1 MNVAR
6 PIKKEEYD
14 LFRKELYEFK
24 DGREV
29 GVTFSVGLDAD
40 PSSNPKAI
48 AEKLAH
54 VQGFKDRALMILNR
68 AVLGESFRKSAVK
81 CIEAKYE
88 AETRRAM
95 LNENVA
101 KAKNQ
106 EMRGAEA
113 SKIAE
118 AIIVKEVY
126 QTRKPA
132 EGEKPIQLTI
142 MVKAPGDAHSQGGW
156 IWLTRNLPDGK
167 EAAFMGNFCFTCHAD
182 ANEKHPFGDGNPNE
196 EFRDYVFFIP
206 GEEAQGPGPA
216 SGY

>member
-1 MNVAR
+1 MNVSK
-6 PIKKEEYD
+6 PIKKEEYE
-14 LFRKELYEFK
+14 LFRKELYTFK
-24 DGREV
+24 DGREL

-88 AETRRAM
+88 AEVRRAM

-118 AIIVKEVY
+118 AIIVKEVFNG
-126 QTRKPA
+126 
-132 EGEKPIQLTI
+132 EGKYEDYFNELTKNLADATAFLHEVQNIYDNLDDTSRSI
-142 MVKAPGDAHSQGGW
+142 MVQLKSVMVN
-156 IWLTRNLPDGK
+156 IK
-167 EAAFMGNFCFTCHAD
+167 VY
-182 ANEKHPFGDGNPNE
+182 GDGE
-196 EFRDYVFFIP
+196 MQDIDQSLKVSR
-206 GEEAQGPGPA
+206 
-216 SGY
+216 